1 MGFVG
6 FENNDHLTG
15 ASDSDFIGF
24 VLVKK
29 GSSYKGSSKGSF
41 KSSVLIKSG
50 YGFRARVYGQRLRC
64 YLTDSCQ
71 DWLGVR

>member
-15 ASDSDFIGF
+15 AVDFIGC
-24 VLVKK
+24 VVVKK

-50 YGFRARVYGQRLRC
+50 YGFRA
-64 YLTDSCQ
+64 
-71 DWLGVR
+71 